1 MLIRGI
7 SQVKNKRK
15 DTGMLL
21 TKKITRL
28 NAIYFRGKGCYGR
41 DGMGGK
47 ANKNFKRNRRLK
59 LKKVASK

>member
-1 MLIRGI
+1 
-7 SQVKNKRK
+7 
-15 DTGMLL
+15 MLL